1 VVSKVAAAKAPAWVT
16 TWRFTATGHD
26 VAGNTTTVTGTYTTG
41 SIYLVGAPPGAAGSR
56 VKPGK
61 VVTLK
66 VAIPVAKAP
75 RLFLPVPAGARRTAV
90 PTTPGALL
98 VRARDGSWV
107 ATVRLTATQAKS
119 SRYWVVGVKLPGER
133 KVRTLLIDTR

>member
-1 VVSKVAAAKAPAWVT
+1 M
-16 TWRFTATGHD
+16 
-26 VAGNTTTVTGTYTTG
+26 AGNTTTVTGTYATG

-75 RLFLPVPAGARRTAV
+75 RLYLPVPAGARRAAV
-90 PTTPGALL
+90 PTKAGALL
-98 VRARDGSWV
+98 VRARDRSWV
-107 ATVRLTATQAKS
+107 TTVRLTAAQAKA